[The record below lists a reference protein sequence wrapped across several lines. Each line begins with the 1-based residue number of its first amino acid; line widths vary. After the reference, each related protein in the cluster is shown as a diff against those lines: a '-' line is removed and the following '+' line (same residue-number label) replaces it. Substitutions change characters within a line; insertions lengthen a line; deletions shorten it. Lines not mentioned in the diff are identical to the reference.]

1 MKKAGMP
8 ARALGIWPKLLSLAT
23 PLLYIIGIASLVL
36 GLIKRS
42 IDVLALAA
50 TIKNLSQSGSTEQ
63 KIIAWPISGPW
74 WAYLVV
80 TLAVVV
86 GLVVIS
92 VASTT
97 RAPGAESPPTQPQQG
112 DLERALAAALVA
124 KKTAEAQRDDALQKL
139 NKPAEPPGGY
149 YPYSEQAP
157 LADTGETA
165 IHVTDD
171 TREQTFALR
180 HGGFRTIHWSGLQL
194 RIDHL
199 GLMQRQSGNYGYAA
213 RIKAVL
219 QTERG
224 YQLRIA
230 AAADVFREQDASVF
244 IIALDENMISWT
256 TGDRSICHFS
266 IQEEGDDKRSVAFT
280 MRVTRINSSTSELRV
295 EGYFDDWSA

>member
-1 MKKAGMP
+1 MP
-8 ARALGIWPKLLSLAT
+8 TRAIGIWPNLLSLAK

-63 KIIAWPISGPW
+63 KIIAWLISGPW

-80 TLAVVV
+80 TLAVVI

-92 VASTT
+92 VAST
-97 RAPGAESPPTQPQQG
+97 RSPKSESPLPQPQQG
-112 DLERALAAALVA
+112 DIERALAAALAA
-124 KKTAEAQRDDALQKL
+124 KKTAEAQRDDALLKL

-157 LADTGETA
+157 LADTGGTA
-165 IHVTDD
+165 IHVAID

-219 QTERG
+219 QTEGG

-244 IIALDENMISWT
+244 IVPLDENMIPWA

-266 IQEEGDDKRSVAFT
+266 IQEEGDHRHSVAFT
-280 MRVTRINSSTSELRV
+280 MRVTRINSLTSELRI
-295 EGYFDDWSA
+295 ECYFDDWSA